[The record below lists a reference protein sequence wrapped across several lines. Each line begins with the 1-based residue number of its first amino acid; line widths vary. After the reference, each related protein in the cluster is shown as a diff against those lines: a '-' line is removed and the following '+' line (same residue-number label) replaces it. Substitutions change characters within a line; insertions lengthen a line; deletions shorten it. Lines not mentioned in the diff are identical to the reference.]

1 MGKGMDELRRIIERR
16 LNEAG
21 AVSFYAVVESVDEQ
35 HRTCSVSSEGVTY
48 EQVLLYAVEKAA
60 LKGFCLI
67 PTVKSTVVVARVA
80 GGSHLYVELFSEV
93 SKVLLTVADKVAA
106 SVDEKGCL
114 ATVGKSTLKMT
125 EQGFT
130 LSRDGAG
137 LKKTL
142 EALLEA
148 LTKLTVTTGVGPSGV
163 PINAADF
170 VKIKQELTKYM
181 EG

>member
-1 MGKGMDELRRIIERR
+1 MGKEMDEVRRIVGRR

-21 AVSFYAVVESVDEQ
+21 SVSFYAVVESVDEAA
-35 HRTCSVSSEGVTY
+35 RTCTVSAEGVTY
-48 EQVLLYAVEKAA
+48 EKVLLYAVEKAA

-80 GGSHLYVELFSEV
+80 AGSHLYVELFSEV
-93 SKVLLTVADKVAA
+93 SKVLLTVTDKVAV

-114 ATVGKSTLKMT
+114 TTCGKSTLKLT
-125 EQGFT
+125 EEGFT

-142 EALLEA
+142 DSLLDALS
-148 LTKLTVTTGVGPSGV
+148 KLTVTTGVGPSGV

-170 VKIKQELTKYM
+170 AKIKQELTKYL